1 MDDEFENEN
10 EYELNDENHEVEE
23 PEINPVEAIVA
34 SVDEEDYSTAGD
46 MFASELNNRLSAAI
60 EQSRIDV
67 ASRMYDNE

>member
-10 EYELNDENHEVEE
+10 ELNDENHEVEE

-34 SVDEEDYSTAGD
+34 SVDEEDYSTASD

>member
-10 EYELNDENHEVEE
+10 ELNDENYEVEE

>member
-10 EYELNDENHEVEE
+10 ENELNDENYEVEE

-34 SVDEEDYSTAGD
+34 AVDEEDYSTAGD

>member
-10 EYELNDENHEVEE
+10 ENELNDENYEVEE

>member
-1 MDDEFENEN
+1 MDDEFEN
-10 EYELNDENHEVEE
+10 EYELNDETHEVEE